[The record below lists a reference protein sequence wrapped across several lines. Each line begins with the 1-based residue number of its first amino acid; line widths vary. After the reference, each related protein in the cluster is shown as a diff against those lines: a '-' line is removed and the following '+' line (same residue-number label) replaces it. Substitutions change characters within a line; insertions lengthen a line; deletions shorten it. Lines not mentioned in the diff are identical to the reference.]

1 MKKWINSVCI
11 DAPTVKQDFSFV
23 ALPDSLF
30 VKGTQWRSPL
40 QSKKSKGH
48 SGGFQNHKSLLLNVS
63 AAMVVI
69 LHVLHSDSAPDAN
82 HKCFDLALI
91 FSPNDAE
98 VAVLAPVLS
107 PGVGSNLRIK
117 SIIQQLHKQFQ
128 PMIISFFF
136 FYFKGGIFSGQKHE
150 KQWLCVLG
158 EKSNIPSIFLVSH
171 YSLCLL
177 PTCAQS
183 KANQTAL
190 RYFTRI
196 LR

>member
-128 PMIISFFF
+128 PMIISVFFTSREEF
-136 FYFKGGIFSGQKHE
+136 FQVRNMKSSGSVFWGKKATYPVFSWCPIIVSVFSPPVHKA
-150 KQWLCVLG
+150 KQTKRL
-158 EKSNIPSIFLVSH
+158 
-171 YSLCLL
+171 
-177 PTCAQS
+177 
-183 KANQTAL
+183 
-190 RYFTRI
+190 
-196 LR
+196 